1 MKKGRGTGLKGR
13 RKLAAVLLGLLIL
26 SACKAGEDAFS
37 RQKEIVDE
45 TARIVLLMDQD
56 SRDYDLA
63 LQEIGRYLDE
73 PDPEILA
80 AVQQKVQE
88 STAEF
93 QTRQDQAE
101 SYEMTEDFADILVEN
116 HIDPEEYQM
125 NADSRISSL
134 GRFIT
139 RLQTMDTYLE
149 MVSILPGTVEDD
161 LRFMYE
167 YNLEEQRIIRGYQY
181 CAVNYW
187 FASWEGEGAEYAKE
201 HIADQLESFVLE
213 ESIWETSQEGAE
225 QRMEVYLNQL
235 EEQIS
240 ELTDYIGEAQEELYE
255 MEKENS
261 P

>member
-26 SACKAGEDAFS
+26 SACKAGEDTLS

-56 SRDYDLA
+56 SRDYDLV

-167 YNLEEQRIIRGYQY
+167 YNLEEPRIPVLCGELLVCFLGRGRSGVRQGADRGSAGVFRAGGIDLGDQSGRGGTEDGGIFESAGGADFRIDRLYRRSAGRII
-181 CAVNYW
+181 
-187 FASWEGEGAEYAKE
+187 
-201 HIADQLESFVLE
+201 
-213 ESIWETSQEGAE
+213 
-225 QRMEVYLNQL
+225 
-235 EEQIS
+235 
-240 ELTDYIGEAQEELYE
+240 
-255 MEKENS
+255 
-261 P
+261 

>member
-1 MKKGRGTGLKGR
+1 
-13 RKLAAVLLGLLIL
+13 
-26 SACKAGEDAFS
+26 
-37 RQKEIVDE
+37 
-45 TARIVLLMDQD
+45 
-56 SRDYDLA
+56 
-63 LQEIGRYLDE
+63 
-73 PDPEILA
+73 
-80 AVQQKVQE
+80 
-88 STAEF
+88 
-93 QTRQDQAE
+93 
-101 SYEMTEDFADILVEN
+101 MTEDFADILVEN

-201 HIADQLESFVLE
+201 QIADQLESFVLE

>member
-73 PDPEILA
+73 
-80 AVQQKVQE
+80 QE

-201 HIADQLESFVLE
+201 QIADQLESFVLE

>member
-1 MKKGRGTGLKGR
+1 MKRERGTGLKGG
-13 RKLAAVLLGLLIL
+13 KQAAAFLALLIL
-26 SACKAGEDAFS
+26 SGCGAKEEALV

-45 TARIVLLMDQD
+45 TAKIVGLMDQD

-63 LQEIGRYLDE
+63 LQEIEGYLE
-73 PDPEILA
+73 ALDPERLSD
-80 AVQQKVQE
+80 VQQKIQE
-88 STAEF
+88 AMAEF
-93 QTRQDQAE
+93 QTRQDEAKP
-101 SYEMTEDFADILVEN
+101 YEMAEDFADILVEN
-116 HIDPEEYQM
+116 NIDPEEYQM

-134 GRFIT
+134 GRYT
-139 RLQTMDTYLE
+139 ARLETMDTYLE
-149 MVSILPGTVEDD
+149 MASILPESVEKD

-187 FASWEGEGAEYAKE
+187 FADWEGEGAEYAKQQ
-201 HIADQLESFVLE
+201 IADQLESFVLE
-213 ESIWETSQEGAE
+213 ESVWETSREGTE

-240 ELTDYIGEAQEELYE
+240 ELTDYIGGVQEELYE
-255 MEKENS
+255 MEKESS